1 MGDIGTKPPRPSP
14 GKTRPAVTRD
24 AQDDAHRFV
33 GVAWGRL
40 PADVRVRIL
49 ELVHGAIA
57 AGTAGPSSR

>member
-1 MGDIGTKPPRPSP
+1 
-14 GKTRPAVTRD
+14 VTRD